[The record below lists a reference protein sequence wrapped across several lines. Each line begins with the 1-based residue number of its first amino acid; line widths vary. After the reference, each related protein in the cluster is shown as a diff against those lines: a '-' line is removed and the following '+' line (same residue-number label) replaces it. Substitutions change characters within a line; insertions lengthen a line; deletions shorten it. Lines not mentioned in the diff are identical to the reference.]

1 MLKSYLHLLL
11 GACATLAAGALH
23 SSAASPPP
31 APEPVLAELFTSQ
44 GCSSC
49 PPADQIWADL
59 QKRQD
64 LVAISFN
71 IDYWDYIGWKDTL
84 AHRENT
90 LRQQAY
96 AKAMGS
102 RQVYTPQV
110 IIDGKSDAVG
120 NERKE
125 LLASLDAHVAQ
136 TRGKRLPIRLS
147 QSGNIVQIHVP
158 AGTAAEPATV
168 WIAHTSSVRKV
179 PITKG
184 ENSGRIMVYSNVV
197 RDIASAGTWNGQA
210 LTLQVPVQ
218 PRDKGEA
225 TDGVAA
231 WVQLG
236 SHGHVLGAAQIRTAA
251 PSNR

>member
-11 GACATLAAGALH
+11 GACATLALGALH
-23 SSAASPPP
+23 SSAASPAP

-125 LLASLDAHVAQ
+125 LLASLDARIAQ

-184 ENSGRIMVYSNVV
+184 ENSGRVMVYSNVV

-236 SHGHVLGAAQIRTAA
+236 SHGQVLGAAQIRTAA

>member
-23 SSAASPPP
+23 SSAASTAP

-125 LLASLDAHVAQ
+125 LIASLDARVAQ

-184 ENSGRIMVYSNVV
+184 ENSGRTMIYSNVV

-218 PRDKGEA
+218 PRDKGET

-236 SHGHVLGAAQIRTAA
+236 SHGQVLGAAQIRTAA

>member
-11 GACATLAAGALH
+11 GACAFVAAGALH
-23 SSAASPPP
+23 SSAASPPAP
-31 APEPVLAELFTSQ
+31 GPEPVLAELFTSQ

-49 PPADQIWADL
+49 PAADQIWADL
-59 QKRQD
+59 QKRKD

-96 AKAMGS
+96 AKAMAS

-120 NERKE
+120 NERRE
-125 LLASLDAHVAQ
+125 LLASLDARVAQ
-136 TRGKRLPIRLS
+136 TRGKRLPVRLT

-158 AGTAAEPATV
+158 AGTTADPATV

-179 PITKG
+179 TITLG
-184 ENSGRIMVYSNVV
+184 ENSGRTMTYTNVV
-197 RDIASAGTWNGQA
+197 RDLASAGTWNGQA
-210 LTLQVPVQ
+210 MTLQVPVQ
-218 PRDKGEA
+218 PRDKGEV

-236 SHGHVLGAAQIRTAA
+236 SHGQVLGAAQIRTAA
-251 PSNR
+251 PK